1 METSQHPLHKAKP
14 HCLKLVVILSSCLLF
29 AVLGTFAYQQWQ
41 AAQRIDVCVNVDGAV
56 LETQTTMRQVD
67 AVLAELEIEL
77 SPKDVCYPALDVE
90 FDQPITITVERA
102 IPIMLELE
110 GQRRTVWTTS
120 DTVRDVLSELR
131 IPLGND
137 DRVEPELFTEV
148 RSGMDIAVTRIQR
161 FNVAIDHELPFTVVR
176 NETSDMTAGFEKTV
190 QYGQPGLAQEVF
202 EVILEDGIE
211 VERIS
216 QGQIV
221 LTSAVNEIV
230 HVGTAGV
237 AVFDETSFPYARMYY
252 METTGYCSC
261 YLCCGKHPGDRGYGI
276 TMSGL
281 PAGRG
286 VVGADLNVFPLG
298 TRLYVEGYGY
308 CVVGDTGGGI
318 IGRNRVDLGFVT
330 HEEAV
335 AWALRHNMA
344 VYVLEE

>member
-14 HCLKLVVILSSCLLF
+14 HYLKLVVLLSSCLF
-29 AVLGTFAYQQWQ
+29 VAVLGFVAFSQLQ
-41 AAQRIDVCVNVDGAV
+41 AAARIDVCVNIDGII
-56 LETQTTMRQVD
+56 LETQTQERRVD
-67 AVLAELEIEL
+67 AVLAELLIEL
-77 SPKDVCYPALDVE
+77 APQDTCSPALDVV
-90 FDQPITITVERA
+90 FDQPITISVERA
-102 IPIMLELE
+102 FPVMLELE
-110 GQRRTVWTTS
+110 GQKRAVWTTS
-120 DTVRDVLSELR
+120 DTVRDLLGELR
-131 IPLGND
+131 IPLGD
-137 DRVEPELFTEV
+137 EDRVEPELFTEL
-148 RSGMDIAVTRIQR
+148 RDGMDVAVTRIQR
-161 FNVAIDHELPFTVVR
+161 FNVAIDHELPFSVVR

-221 LTSAVNEIV
+221 LASAVNEIV

-252 METTGYCSC
+252 METTGYCAC

-276 TMSGL
+276 TLSGL
-281 PAGRG
+281 QAGRG

-318 IGRNRVDLGFVT
+318 IGRSRVDLGFVT

-335 AWALRHNMA
+335 AWALRHNTA